1 MRRKKRFFSF
11 NNPDKIMNLNEA
23 AKSFLNHCIYEKNL
37 SGKTIYFYDLDLN
50 QFIAFVRLNH
60 YPELI
65 NDIDKLHLKHYLR
78 QISGWKTKTVRRK
91 VASLK
96 AMFNYLEY
104 EDLITINPIRRIRI
118 SLKEA
123 SVIPKALTNAE
134 IKAMLDEAYRA
145 ISIVPKTKFAYL
157 EKVRNATVIEL
168 LFSSGA
174 RVSEIANL
182 QYGDIDM
189 QSGSLMLKG
198 KGSKERVI
206 HICNPGALALI
217 ETCIGLFK
225 ERITA
230 AGGYLLINRLGRK
243 LSDQSIRNMVHGIA
257 VKAKVKKKVTPHTF
271 RHSFATLLLEND
283 VDIKYIQSMLGHSS
297 IVTTQIYTQVNREK
311 QRQILA
317 DKHPRMDFAMV
328 IS

>member
-1 MRRKKRFFSF
+1 
-11 NNPDKIMNLNEA
+11 MNDLNEA
-23 AKSFLNHCIYEKNL
+23 IKSFLNHCRYEKNL
-37 SGKTIYFYDLDLN
+37 SAKTIYFYKLDLS
-50 QFIAFVRLNH
+50 QFTAFVCRHH

-65 NDIDKLHLKHYLR
+65 LDIDKLHLKHYLR
-78 QISGWKTKTVRRK
+78 EISGWKVKTVKRK

-104 EDLITINPIRRIRI
+104 EDLLTVNPIRRIRI

-123 SVIPKALTNAE
+123 SLLPKALTKQE
-134 IKAMLDEAYRA
+134 IGAILDEAYKA
-145 ISIVPKTKFAYL
+145 ISLAPKTKFAYL

-182 QYGDIDM
+182 KLEDLDRTTGT
-189 QSGSLMLKG
+189 LMLKG
-198 KGSKERVI
+198 KGNKERVI
-206 HICNPGALALI
+206 QLCNPGTLALI
-217 ETCIGLFK
+217 EIYICLFDEK
-225 ERITA
+225 ITA
-230 AGGYLLINRLGRK
+230 SGGYLLINRLGHQ

-311 QRQILA
+311 QRQLLLE
-317 DKHPRMDFAMV
+317 KHPRMDFSMV
-328 IS
+328 LS